1 MSDNSVKNKNSNSIL
16 NSFAWKFAERMSSQG
31 VSFIIS
37 VVLARILLPEEFGVV
52 AMIQIFTTIANVFI
66 VSGFSSAL
74 IQKKDADDLDFSTIL
89 HFSIL
94 FSVFIY
100 VIIFCLSPA
109 ISDFYGEPILKS
121 VMRVYSLTLLLSA
134 YNSVQQAWV
143 SRHMKFKLFFY
154 STVSGNIVSGI
165 IGITMASMGYGVW
178 SLVGQILTSQI
189 INTIVLA
196 KLIDW
201 RPSFSFS
208 KDRAKPLIKYGWKI
222 LGSDLISTIYFQLR
236 QLLIGKYYTAK
247 DLAFYNRGVHI
258 PELVSTNIDRSLVQ
272 VLFPAMSNY
281 SDSPERIKALT
292 RKSMQITSYVMFY
305 IITVMIV
312 LAEPLVRVVY
322 TEKWIACVPFLQLMG
337 IAKML
342 QTVSHANIQS
352 FKAVGRSDLVLKL
365 EFIKKPVGF
374 LLILIS
380 FPISVYAV
388 AMTLPIYGTFSALVN
403 ARSNQGVLG
412 YKLKEQISDLMPATL
427 LSIGVYLLSYSYRWL
442 DVTDIEMLFLGFFVS
457 SVFYFGISYLL
468 KIGSFMYCKNTITKI
483 KIFKK

>member
-1 MSDNSVKNKNSNSIL
+1 MSSTSKKNKSNSIL

-31 VSFIIS
+31 VSFVVS
-37 VVLARILLPEEFGVV
+37 VILARILLPEEFGVV
-52 AMIQIFTTIANVFI
+52 AMIHVFTTIANVFV

-89 HFSIL
+89 HFSIS
-94 FSVFIY
+94 FSVLLYIL
-100 VIIFCLSPA
+100 IFCLSPA
-109 ISDFYGEPILKS
+109 IADFYNEPILES
-121 VMRVYSLTLLLSA
+121 VMRVYSITLLLSA

-154 STVSGNIVSGI
+154 STVSGNVVSGI
-165 IGITMASMGYGVW
+165 VGITMAYMGYGVW
-178 SLVGQILTSQI
+178 ALVGQILAGQI

-196 KLIDW
+196 HLIDW
-201 RPSFSFS
+201 HPSSKFSM
-208 KDRAKPLIKYGWKI
+208 DRAKPLISYGWKI

-247 DLAFYNRGVHI
+247 DLAFYNRGIHI

-281 SDSPERIKALT
+281 SDSPEKIKALT

-312 LAEPLVRVVY
+312 LAEPLVRMVY
-322 TEKWIACVPFLQLMG
+322 TEKWIACVPFLQMMG

-342 QTVSHANIQS
+342 QTVSHANLQS
-352 FKAVGRSDLVLKL
+352 FKAVGRSDLILKL

-403 ARSNQGVLG
+403 ARSNRGVLG
-412 YKLKEQISDLMPATL
+412 YKLKEQICDLMPAIL

-442 DVTDIEMLFLGFFVS
+442 KITDLEMLFLGFAVS
-457 SVFYFGISYLL
+457 TFSYFGVSYFF
-468 KIGSFMYCKNTITKI
+468 KIESFMYCKQKI
-483 KIFKK
+483 NIFNKFKK

>member
-1 MSDNSVKNKNSNSIL
+1 MSSTSKNNNSKSIL

-31 VSFIIS
+31 ISFVVS

-52 AMIQIFTTIANVFI
+52 AMIHVFTTIANVFV

-74 IQKKDADDLDFSTIL
+74 IQKKDADALDFSTIL
-89 HFSIL
+89 HFSIS
-94 FSVFIY
+94 FSVLLYIL
-100 VIIFCLSPA
+100 IFCISPA
-109 ISDFYGEPILKS
+109 IADFYGEPILKS

-165 IGITMASMGYGVW
+165 VGIIMAYLGYGVW
-178 SLVGQILTSQI
+178 ALVCQILTSQI
-189 INTIVLA
+189 INTLVLA
-196 KLIDW
+196 NLIDW
-201 RPSFSFS
+201 RPSLKFSME
-208 KDRAKPLIKYGWKI
+208 RAKPLINYGWKI

-247 DLAFYNRGVHI
+247 DLAFYNRGIHF
-258 PELVSTNIDRSLVQ
+258 PELISTNIDRSLVQ

-281 SDSPERIKALT
+281 SDSPEKIKALT
-292 RKSMQITSYVMFY
+292 RKSLQITSYVMFY
-305 IITVMIV
+305 ILITMIV
-312 LAEPLVRVVY
+312 LAEPLVRLVY
-322 TEKWIACVPFLQLMG
+322 TEKWIACVPYLQMMA

-352 FKAVGRSDLVLKL
+352 FKAVGRSDLILKL

-403 ARSNQGVLG
+403 ARSNRGVLG
-412 YKLKEQISDLMPATL
+412 YKLKEQISDLMPAIL
-427 LSIGVYLLSYSYRWL
+427 LSLGVYLLSYSYRWL
-442 DVTDIEMLFLGFFVS
+442 EISDVEMIFLGLVVS
-457 SVFYFGISYLL
+457 SLFYFGASYLF
-468 KIGSFMYCKNTITKI
+468 KIESFMYCRQRINK
-483 KIFKK
+483 FKK